1 MTKPKL
7 HSCKIGTQPGLVV
20 LKGGYK
26 PMVGREVMFRRHNG
40 NVGVW
45 ERGIVD
51 KINPDGYFFINLM

>member
-1 MTKPKL
+1 MATPKF

-20 LKGGYK
+20 LKVGCRLE
-26 PMVGREVMFRRHNG
+26 VGRAIWFRRHNG

-51 KINPDGYFFINLM
+51 KINHEG